1 MKHFQM
7 KEERNRQKERKK
19 RKDREREKK
28 ERKKGRKKE
37 RRQSRN
43 GYCPKTKMVAIGA
56 IAFVQ
61 TTRVVG
67 NKNMFV
73 LRKV

>member
-1 MKHFQM
+1 MKNFQM
-7 KEERNRQKERKK
+7 KEERNRQKERKE
-19 RKDREREKK
+19 RTEREKK
-28 ERKKGRKKE
+28 KKGRKKE

-73 LRKV
+73 F

>member
-7 KEERNRQKERKK
+7 KEERNRQKERKE
-19 RKDREREKK
+19 RTEREKK
-28 ERKKGRKKE
+28 KKGRKKE